1 MENDKDI
8 GSVIKKALE
17 EIRQEEGAE
26 VKGRCLTDIER
37 CSLIDGRV
45 PKELRDVFL
54 DHILSCK
61 KCAQGLKADL
71 VILENIEKD
80 TTETPEEWIQDTLKL
95 VSRKPPYQ
103 PESGRTREKELVT
116 SMPPLAGKNLYSYE
130 PPSLMINNFRVI
142 YPPFARRGRTP
153 APPRIIKRIYFTCNH
168 NCYVY
173 LFDIREKTI
182 KVILQKQKFLK
193 KAKNELASKIKKPL
207 GIPKKGKFVL
217 IFTRK
222 AFKDV
227 SSVKKIMLLIPGVT
241 PIKLA
246 NMLRQEDHNVVVK
259 FI

>member
-1 MENDKDI
+1 MENDNNI

-17 EIRQEEGAE
+17 EIRQEEGTE

-61 KCAQGLKADL
+61 KCAKGLKTDL

-95 VSRKPPYQ
+95 VSRKQPYQ
-103 PESGRTREKELVT
+103 PESIEPHEEELVT
-116 SMPPLAGKNLYSYE
+116 SMSFADQNEYTSYA
-130 PPSLMINNFRVI
+130 PPSLMINNFRI
-142 YPPFARRGRTP
+142 IRPPFARRGKTP
-153 APPRIIKRIYFTCNH
+153 APPRIIKKIYFTCNYD
-168 NCYVY
+168 CYVY
-173 LFDIREKTI
+173 LFEIKEKKLKI
-182 KVILQKQKFLK
+182 IVQKQKFLK
-193 KAKNELASKIKKPL
+193 SVKNELIGKMKKPFA
-207 GIPKKGKFVL
+207 ISNKGKAVL

-222 AFKDV
+222 PFKNILNA
-227 SSVKKIMLLIPGVT
+227 KKTLLLFPAVT
-241 PIKLA
+241 PVKLA
-246 NMLRQEDHNVVVK
+246 NMLRQEDQKVVVR